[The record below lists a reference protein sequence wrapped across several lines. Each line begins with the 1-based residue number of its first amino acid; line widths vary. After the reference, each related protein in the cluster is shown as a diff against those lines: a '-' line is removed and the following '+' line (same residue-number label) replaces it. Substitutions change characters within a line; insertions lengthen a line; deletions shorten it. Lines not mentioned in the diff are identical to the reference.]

1 MSDRRA
7 VYYLVFSNFYGAPF
21 LVCLFSEYR
30 DVYRAWRLIVIDST
44 VYDFCRALQTT
55 GTASVSSQFH
65 LNRLAYHVRLPS
77 TLEQKGAALQYI
89 LQF

>member
-7 VYYLVFSNFYGAPF
+7 VYYLVFPNFYGAPF

-30 DVYRAWRLIVIDST
+30 DIYRAWRLVVIDST
-44 VYDFCRALQTT
+44 VYDFCRALKSI
-55 GTASVSSQFH
+55 GTASVSSRYNASH
-65 LNRLAYHVRLPS
+65 LTYHVRHPS
-77 TLEQKGAALQYI
+77 TLGQKDAALLRI